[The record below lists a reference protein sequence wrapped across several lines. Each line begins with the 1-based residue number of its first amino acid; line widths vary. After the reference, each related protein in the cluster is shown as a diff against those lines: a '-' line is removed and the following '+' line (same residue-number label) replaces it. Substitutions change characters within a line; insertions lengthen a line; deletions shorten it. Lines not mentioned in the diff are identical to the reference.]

1 MENEDIKNF
10 IQKYLNELLKTKE
23 ERQKEIIGKKIEDYI
38 FFQIN
43 YEKFNNNPKLFFMK
57 TIKQNNKSNLCGFYA
72 FFFAKNYLKYIE
84 K

>member
-43 YEKFNNNPKLFFMK
+43 YEKINNNPKLFFMK

-72 FFFAKNYLKYIE
+72 FFLQKII
-84 K
+84 